1 MSQTYHLDQ
10 VIRRVNEDI
19 PLDSHQKLIIV
30 DANSKK
36 VLPKEPLFSIGKDI
50 KRFLISTRNTA
61 ICEGPEPFPI
71 KDLATG
77 KSITI
82 KTLYEVSCSPGKE
95 HKLALSCLDGEHPES
110 ILNKLIEASIRDF
123 ARNKKSAGVDFI
135 QEFFRLKT
143 DLMREISKNVLE
155 GMGLNIDLKVTL
167 EYENQLAP
175 YTITTRGFFPVYVK
189 DCNDELNLKFKTELH
204 VIEENKIEAILSFT
218 RFNKLENLIKSTVKD
233 FLLKEITL
241 HQFYYDLNGKVRNR
255 LITAIDEILYQQGR
269 RVAVLSLESTS
280 ISVQDDAKPIKHNVE
295 CEIKGYSES
304 ITVEHKLLLSLED
317 LGRFKASRI
326 ADIDEWARKE
336 LDKATKSVFF
346 DKTYA
351 EIILEFDPDEI
362 RNDIR
367 SKAQLVGY
375 SVKQLIIIP
384 NLEPLKLRD
393 GFIIDHKGKFATHD
407 SRVEVGLN
415 IVTSGVIRNLKGLGK
430 YLTPKTRILDD
441 IEEALSKEVQKL
453 MHGIEPERFYMRFN
467 YTDIEGETPVDQEL
481 RRAITEMLQ
490 QKFLVEDV
498 HVTLKIMETELTER
512 FQKLQQNSPYYFD
525 ITAFPLRDGGRRE
538 QVTFKV
544 ELEILRVDKNGWYIF
559 QSKKFQSSDEE
570 IKKIQEVL
578 NEDLR
583 AKLDTIPV
591 AFLQYDDIKK
601 KYAIEENL
609 LKPSILK
616 IMQRFGLFI
625 DISLRRLAT
634 DAELAEQKKRLEFI
648 TSQSEADI
656 AATERTNQALLDEL
670 EELFKKRQELI
681 AAGVDD
687 DDPDMINV
695 QNRIQGITK
704 KISSYSVEHGDENI
718 KQLTTGSSKDEF
730 SFDDYKKVR
739 LPAGHTPK
747 QIEGKKN
754 KKGSEK

>member
-19 PLDSHQKLIIV
+19 PLDSYQKLIIV

-50 KRFLISTRNTA
+50 KKFLISTRNTA

-110 ILNKLIEASIRDF
+110 ILNKLIETSIRDF
-123 ARNKKSAGVDFI
+123 ARNKKNAGIDFV

-143 DLMREISKNVLE
+143 DLMREISKSVLE
-155 GMGLNIDLKVTL
+155 GMGLNIDLKITL

-175 YTITTRGFFPVYVK
+175 YTITTQGFFPVYVK

-204 VIEENKIEAILSFT
+204 VIEDNKIEAILSFT
-218 RFNKLENLIKSTVKD
+218 KLNKLENLIKSTAKD

-280 ISVQDDAKPIKHNVE
+280 ISVPDDTKPIKHNVK

-304 ITVEHKLLLSLED
+304 ITVEHKLLLSIDD
-317 LGRFKASRI
+317 LGKFKASRI
-326 ADIDEWARKE
+326 TDIDEWARKE
-336 LDKATKSVFF
+336 LDKATQSVFF

-415 IVTSGVIRNLKGLGK
+415 VVISGAIRNLKELGM
-430 YLTPKTRILDD
+430 YLTPKTKILDD
-441 IEEALSKEVQKL
+441 IEEAISKEVQKL

-467 YTDIEGETPVDQEL
+467 FSDIEGETPVEQEL
-481 RRAITEMLQ
+481 RKAIFDMLQ
-490 QKFLVEDV
+490 QRFFVEDI

-512 FQKLQQNSPYYFD
+512 FQKLQENSPYYFD
-525 ITAFPLRDGGRRE
+525 IKAFPLREGGRRE
-538 QVTFKV
+538 EITFRV
-544 ELEILRVDKNGWYIF
+544 GYEILRVDKNGWYIF
-559 QSKKFQSSDEE
+559 QSKKFQSPEEE

-578 NEDLR
+578 EEDLK
-583 AKLDTIPV
+583 ATLDTVPAEV
-591 AFLQYDDIKK
+591 LQYDDIKK

-609 LKPSILK
+609 LKPSIFK
-616 IMQRFGLFI
+616 VMKRFGLLI
-625 DISLRRLAT
+625 DIELRRLAT
-634 DAELAEQKKRLEFI
+634 EAELAEQKKRLKFI
-648 TSQSEADI
+648 GSQSQVDI
-656 AATERTNQALLDEL
+656 AATEKTNQALLAEL
-670 EELFKKRQELI
+670 DSLYSKREELI
-681 AAGVDD
+681 TAGVDD
-687 DDPDMINV
+687 DDPDMKNV
-695 QNRIQGITK
+695 KSRIQEITK

-718 KQLTTGSSKDEF
+718 KQLTSGSSTDDF
-730 SFDDYKKVR
+730 SFGDYKKVR
-739 LPAGHTPK
+739 LPAGQTPK
-747 QIEGKKN
+747 QIEGKKS
-754 KKGSEK
+754 KKGNDK